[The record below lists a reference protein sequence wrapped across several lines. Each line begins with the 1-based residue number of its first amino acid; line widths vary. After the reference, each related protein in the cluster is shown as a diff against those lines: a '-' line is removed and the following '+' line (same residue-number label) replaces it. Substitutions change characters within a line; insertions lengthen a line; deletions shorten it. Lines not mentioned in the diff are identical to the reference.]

1 MLLQTKQCFV
11 IDAQS
16 GYERLYAFLTGQ
28 HCARFPERSAG
39 LRTVAQETI
48 EPLFAIPGKASFLV
62 PDKPIPVANARLTL
76 KPDIPPAPR
85 QDIRGLDWYDEC
97 DAAHFMGRSEDPDR
111 ILAML
116 LSRPIIRL
124 QDQEA
129 QTISFSCAEEEGSK
143 SGKTGSRFPVNSPE
157 HSSREKSDAFLLR
170 VGERGPMM
178 PVWRDANG

>member
-1 MLLQTKQCFV
+1 M

-39 LRTVAQETI
+39 LGTVAQETI

-143 SGKTGSRFPVNSPE
+143 SGKTGSRFPASLPAKSPVPSYE
-157 HSSREKSDAFLLR
+157 GWRARTDDA
-170 VGERGPMM
+170 GS
-178 PVWRDANG
+178 A